1 MYWEKSLLL
10 DYWLMDNYQLQ
21 SLIYNCV
28 HEKIEGRKRFICF
41 YKTHQNS
48 YIQQCKKRKNRNDR
62 TFVKKN
68 NDSVCPL
75 TYAFMFTRSF

>member
-10 DYWLMDNYQLQ
+10 DYGLMDNYQLQ

-28 HEKIEGRKRFICF
+28 HEKNEGRKRFICF

-48 YIQQCKKRKNRNDR
+48 SNNVRKGKNRNDR
-62 TFVKKN
+62 TVVKKN

-75 TYAFMFTRSF
+75 TYAFVFTRSF